1 MKVTVLFLA
10 LVFIA
15 CAKNKSLIL
24 RIPIGDVKI
33 IGYNE
38 EIPYGYRVMTF
49 EEGTKHKKELSRML
63 D

>member
-10 LVFIA
+10 VVFIV
-15 CAKNKSLIL
+15 CAKDRSFIL
-24 RIPIGDVKI
+24 RIPIGDVDM

-38 EIPYGYRVMTF
+38 EIPSGYRVMTF
-49 EEGTKHKKELSRML
+49 EEGTKHKKELSGML